1 VRVLPRVGYHPC
13 EDLLGAGADCL
24 GGRPPGP
31 YGDRGMRDVEKRNLS
46 QIEALNQR
54 GGRTLSLVDLME
66 AGTISS
72 SVVGFML
79 CSMAQGASVLMG
91 AELSGAGKSTL
102 LANAL
107 GLLPPGER
115 LVTTSSDS
123 VIEGAV
129 ARPPAVPECYLAHEI
144 GSGHWYGYIWGVLVR
159 DFFRLMDTG
168 RRIAACLHADT
179 LAQTEAV
186 LKGAPLFVD
195 DQLIA
200 RLGLVGFVHLVEG
213 SPPRRRLTNL
223 YSHAPGVGLLTA
235 FRWRES
241 DDTHDM
247 VSPVDAFGL
256 DTRRFHRA
264 CGFAEE
270 LLEDQ
275 VRSFEEVRQRVV
287 DFYQREG
294 W

>member
-1 VRVLPRVGYHPC
+1 
-13 EDLLGAGADCL
+13 
-24 GGRPPGP
+24 
-31 YGDRGMRDVEKRNLS
+31 MRDVEKRNLF

-72 SVVGFML
+72 SVAGFML
-79 CSMAQGASVLMG
+79 CSMAQGSSVLMG
-91 AELSGAGKSTL
+91 AGAGGAGKSTL
-102 LANAL
+102 LANVL
-107 GLLPPGER
+107 CLLPPGER

-123 VIEGAV
+123 VIQGAL

-144 GSGHWYGYIWGVLVR
+144 GSGDWYGYIWGLLVR

-179 LAQTEAV
+179 LAQTEAM
-186 LKGAPLFVD
+186 LKSAPLFVD

-200 RLGLVGFVHLVEG
+200 RLGLVGFVQLVG
-213 SPPRRRLTNL
+213 SNPPKHRLTNL

-241 DDTHDM
+241 DDSHDA
-247 VSPVDAFGL
+247 VSPPSAFGL
-256 DTRRFHRA
+256 DTRCFHRA
-264 CGFAEE
+264 CALAEE
-270 LLEDQ
+270 LLEEQ
-275 VRSFEEVRQRVV
+275 VRPFEKVRERVV
-287 DFYQREG
+287 DFYQRGG